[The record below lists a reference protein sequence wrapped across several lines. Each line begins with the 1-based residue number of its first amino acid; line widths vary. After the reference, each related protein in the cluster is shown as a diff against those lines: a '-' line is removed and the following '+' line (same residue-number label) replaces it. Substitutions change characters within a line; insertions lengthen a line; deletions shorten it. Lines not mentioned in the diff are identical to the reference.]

1 MTEHADRAM
10 PLLSHAGISTF
21 LRAPHR
27 SVDALQPGT
36 IAIFGAPTDWT
47 LGTRPGARYGPNAI
61 RDTSRHLAWYLE
73 TSSTGTMRDMRSGR
87 PISFNTASD
96 RVVDLGDVPIFPLDV
111 ERTMKSIADAERRV
125 LSAGAFPIMLGGDHF
140 VTYPAV
146 RAYLEHAEAAGHRA
160 GFIQFDAHFDLVDVN
175 PIFGAYYHGSLTR
188 RVAELPQI
196 RTENMVWVG
205 INGYARVE
213 QIEYVEEIGGT
224 VYSRADVRRRGI
236 DEVVKEAIARACDG
250 CDELYVTIDID
261 VLDGGIAS
269 GAGSINI
276 DGLGPGELLDAVDL
290 LADAPLGALDVV
302 EVSPPLDGTEYTAR
316 VAASAITNFICRRL
330 EVRAR

>member
-1 MTEHADRAM
+1 VPTSSDHGRPA

-21 LRAPHR
+21 LRAPQR
-27 SVDALQPGT
+27 SFDALEPGQ

-73 TSSTGTMRDMRSGR
+73 TSSTGTMRDMRNGR
-87 PISFNTASD
+87 TIAFDASAQ

-111 ERTMKSIADAERRV
+111 ERTTESIAGAERSV
-125 LSAGAFPIMLGGDHF
+125 LGAGALPIMLGGDHF

-146 RAYLEHAEAAGHRA
+146 SAYLEHVTAAGRTA

-175 PIFGAYYHGSLTR
+175 PIFGPYYHGSLTR
-188 RVAELPQI
+188 RIAELPQI
-196 RTENMVWVG
+196 RTANMVWVG

-213 QIEYVEEIGGT
+213 QIDYVEEIGGA
-224 VYSRADVRRRGI
+224 VYTRADVRRRGI
-236 DEVVKEAIARACDG
+236 EEVVREAIERACDG

-261 VLDGGIAS
+261 VLDGGLVA

-290 LADAPLGALDVV
+290 LGDAPVGALDLV
-302 EVSPPLDGTEYTAR
+302 EVSPLLDSTEYTAR
-316 VAASAITNFICRRL
+316 VAASALTNFICRRL
-330 EVRAR
+330 ETA